1 MAGLLDW
8 MLERQ
13 GKIGKAQAA
22 WRDEITEG
30 RQKRKDLAQGVGL
43 AQALAGVGKGPQAPV
58 QQPDG
63 RFKTPMDPDAA
74 AAVRLMQNPG
84 SRGIGNQLATNVMDP
99 AWQQQ
104 QQNAVDQGYATRQQV
119 DMAASEEARRNQLF
133 PGQLKAQDYA
143 ANQDRRQGA
152 ESGQRLKLN
161 DLALQAAMAPPA
173 PPTDAQIFEQAAGF
187 PLPKDYIAGF
197 NPNTKELEPIPAP
210 NTEPYRKAA
219 AEVDTGEKLS
229 RTITRYL
236 ALVDA
241 VGPTGTEF
249 IGPKAGALRS
259 AREDV
264 ISAYRE
270 RAALGT
276 PTGGELARVEDILP
290 DPTGYYRNSWSA
302 LGALGTAG
310 LASGY
315 IKESQM
321 SPYRELL
328 EAVTQDLDTKYKRN
342 WWIPPTPGIRA
353 P

>member
-1 MAGLLDW
+1 MAGLLRWLLDGEKRDVQNQARW
-8 MLERQ
+8 LDEVQRESQ
-13 GKIGKAQAA
+13 GIQDKATEQTRLKALRPLLGKFDPATAKQVGTAAISADPQAQAIGTRQLEGLLGQA
-22 WRDEITEG
+22 DPQYKQGTALNALQIEGQQGANRVAKLREAFIPTEQQFARD
-30 RQKRKDLAQGVGL
+30 
-43 AQALAGVGKGPQAPV
+43 QAGY
-58 QQPDG
+58 
-63 RFKTPMDPDAA
+63 AA
-74 AAVRLMQNPG
+74 A
-84 SRGIGNQLATNVMDP
+84 
-99 AWQQQ
+99 
-104 QQNAVDQGYATRQQV
+104 
-119 DMAASEEARRNQLF
+119 
-133 PGQLKAQDYA
+133 
-143 ANQDRRQGA
+143 QDRRQGA
-152 ESGQRLKLN
+152 ESGQRVKLN
-161 DLALQAAMAPPA
+161 DLALQAAMAPPAPPA

-197 NPNTKELEPIPAP
+197 NPNTKQLEPIPAP

-241 VGPTGTEF
+241 VGPTATEF
-249 IGPKAGALRS
+249 IGPKAGALRA

-328 EAVTQDLDTKYKRN
+328 EAITQDLDTAYKRN
-342 WWIPPTPGIRA
+342 WWIPATPGIRA